1 MIFVKVGLKHFFWGL
16 FPKPIFL
23 MPLPKRLEP
32 LTFNNKCSID
42 LMSIW
47 TKKWFKLQ
55 GLCTNN
61 FLYYPKFKL
70 FWPHFLHSK
79 IIFFLDS
86 MLPKNQLN
94 TQFFQ
99 NSQKCFIDNW
109 KPVERVLVLLLRNV
123 YKFSLIKKKVNFGQ
137 AHYKPK

>member
-1 MIFVKVGLKHFFWGL
+1 MHLGFRSCMIFVKVGLKHFFWGL

-61 FLYYPKFKL
+61 FLYYQKFSYSGLTFYTQKL
-70 FWPHFLHSK
+70 FSFWIQCCQK
-79 IIFFLDS
+79 INLTPNSFKTAKSALLTIE
-86 MLPKNQLN
+86 NQLKECLYYFSGMCTN
-94 TQFFQ
+94 F
-99 NSQKCFIDNW
+99 
-109 KPVERVLVLLLRNV
+109 LL
-123 YKFSLIKKKVNFGQ
+123 
-137 AHYKPK
+137 